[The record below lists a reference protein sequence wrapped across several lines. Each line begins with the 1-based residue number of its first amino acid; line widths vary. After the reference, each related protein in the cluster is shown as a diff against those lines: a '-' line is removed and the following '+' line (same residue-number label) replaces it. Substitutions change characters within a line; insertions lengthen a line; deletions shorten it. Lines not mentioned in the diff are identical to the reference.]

1 MPVGVIVDALAV
13 VIGGIVGAVVGKKLK
28 KDFIDNMNLIL
39 GCCSM
44 CMGVSTIV
52 LMQHMPAVVFA
63 IILGTGLGLAVHFGK
78 LINKGGL
85 ALQKGISRFVKTSS
99 DVPEAEFEATLVTCI
114 TLFCA
119 SGTGIYGSI
128 IAGMS
133 ADHSVLIAKAILDLF
148 TAVVFACTLG
158 MVTAAVAIPQFIIFF
173 LIGIWHGAEWKY
185 IAFGFYNGTL
195 IVLGILFE
203 EPLRNLAEK
212 LHINTKC
219 FSWHLFQIL
228 RTLVLVALGKII
240 TRAAGFSISVSM
252 MHSMIVNWDTDI
264 LFNGGLLQLGMDSK
278 DLWVLVLASLV
289 LLAVSIMQEC
299 GIKVRETLAKQ
310 NLYFRWAVYLCAVF
324 SLIIFGVYGLNY
336 NAADFIYRG
345 F

>member
-28 KDFIDNMNLIL
+28 KAFIDNMNLIL

-99 DVPEAEFEATLVTCI
+99 DVSEAEFEATLVTCI

-173 LIGIWHGAEWKY
+173 ILFLLGAP
-185 IAFGFYNGTL
+185 IYNGLDLGTNTYIINDFKACGGFIMLATGFRMCKIKQFPVADMIPAMVL
-195 IVLGILFE
+195 IFPIAIFWNDCVT
-203 EPLRNLAEK
+203 PAVNMLA
-212 LHINTKC
+212 
-219 FSWHLFQIL
+219 
-228 RTLVLVALGKII
+228 
-240 TRAAGFSISVSM
+240 
-252 MHSMIVNWDTDI
+252 
-264 LFNGGLLQLGMDSK
+264 GM
-278 DLWVLVLASLV
+278 VH
-289 LLAVSIMQEC
+289 
-299 GIKVRETLAKQ
+299 
-310 NLYFRWAVYLCAVF
+310 
-324 SLIIFGVYGLNY
+324 
-336 NAADFIYRG
+336 
-345 F
+345 

>member
-44 CMGVSTIV
+44 CMGVSAIV
-52 LMQHMPAVVFA
+52 LMQHMPAVVLA
-63 IILGTGLGLAVHFGK
+63 IILGTGLGLA
-78 LINKGGL
+78 
-85 ALQKGISRFVKTSS
+85 
-99 DVPEAEFEATLVTCI
+99 ATLVTCI

-173 LIGIWHGAEWKY
+173 ILFLLGGPI
-185 IAFGFYNGTL
+185 YNGLDLGTNTYIINDFKACGGFIMLATGFRMCKIKQFPVADMIPAMVL
-195 IVLGILFE
+195 IFPIAIFWNDCVT
-203 EPLRNLAEK
+203 PAVNMLA
-212 LHINTKC
+212 
-219 FSWHLFQIL
+219 
-228 RTLVLVALGKII
+228 
-240 TRAAGFSISVSM
+240 
-252 MHSMIVNWDTDI
+252 
-264 LFNGGLLQLGMDSK
+264 GM
-278 DLWVLVLASLV
+278 VH
-289 LLAVSIMQEC
+289 
-299 GIKVRETLAKQ
+299 
-310 NLYFRWAVYLCAVF
+310 
-324 SLIIFGVYGLNY
+324 
-336 NAADFIYRG
+336 
-345 F
+345 

>member
-1 MPVGVIVDALAV
+1 
-13 VIGGIVGAVVGKKLK
+13 
-28 KDFIDNMNLIL
+28 MNLIL

-63 IILGTGLGLAVHFGK
+63 IILGTGLGLAVHLGK
-78 LINKGGL
+78 RINKGGL

-158 MVTAAVAIPQFIIFF
+158 MVTAAVAIPQFIIFLYPVF
-173 LIGIWHGAEWKY
+173 TWRPDLQRTGSWNQY
-185 IAFGFYNGTL
+185 
-195 IVLGILFE
+195 
-203 EPLRNLAEK
+203 
-212 LHINTKC
+212 LH
-219 FSWHLFQIL
+219 HQRLQGVRRL
-228 RTLVLVALGKII
+228 YH
-240 TRAAGFSISVSM
+240 AG
-252 MHSMIVNWDTDI
+252 DR
-264 LFNGGLLQLGMDSK
+264 L
-278 DLWVLVLASLV
+278 
-289 LLAVSIMQEC
+289 
-299 GIKVRETLAKQ
+299 
-310 NLYFRWAVYLCAVF
+310 
-324 SLIIFGVYGLNY
+324 
-336 NAADFIYRG
+336 
-345 F
+345 

>member
-52 LMQHMPAVVFA
+52 L
-63 IILGTGLGLAVHFGK
+63 
-78 LINKGGL
+78 
-85 ALQKGISRFVKTSS
+85 LQKGISRFVKTSS
-99 DVPEAEFEATLVTCI
+99 DVSEAEFEATLVTCI

-173 LIGIWHGAEWKY
+173 ILFLLGGPI
-185 IAFGFYNGTL
+185 YNGLDLGTNTYIINDFKACGGFIMLATGFRMCKIKQFPVADMIPAMVL
-195 IVLGILFE
+195 IFPIAIFWNDCVT
-203 EPLRNLAEK
+203 PAVNMLA
-212 LHINTKC
+212 
-219 FSWHLFQIL
+219 
-228 RTLVLVALGKII
+228 
-240 TRAAGFSISVSM
+240 
-252 MHSMIVNWDTDI
+252 
-264 LFNGGLLQLGMDSK
+264 GM
-278 DLWVLVLASLV
+278 VH
-289 LLAVSIMQEC
+289 
-299 GIKVRETLAKQ
+299 
-310 NLYFRWAVYLCAVF
+310 
-324 SLIIFGVYGLNY
+324 
-336 NAADFIYRG
+336 
-345 F
+345 

>member
-13 VIGGIVGAVVGKKLK
+13 VIGGIVGAVAGKKLK

-99 DVPEAEFEATLVTCI
+99 DVSKAEFEATLVTCI

-173 LIGIWHGAEWKY
+173 ILFLLGAP
-185 IAFGFYNGTL
+185 IYNGL
-195 IVLGILFE
+195 DLGI
-203 EPLRNLAEK
+203 PTSSTTSR
-212 LHINTKC
+212 
-219 FSWHLFQIL
+219 
-228 RTLVLVALGKII
+228 
-240 TRAAGFSISVSM
+240 RAAALSC
-252 MHSMIVNWDTDI
+252 WRPA
-264 LFNGGLLQLGMDSK
+264 L
-278 DLWVLVLASLV
+278 
-289 LLAVSIMQEC
+289 EC
-299 GIKVRETLAKQ
+299 VRSS
-310 NLYFRWAVYLCAVF
+310 NFR
-324 SLIIFGVYGLNY
+324 
-336 NAADFIYRG
+336 
-345 F
+345 

>member
-63 IILGTGLGLAVHFGK
+63 IILGTGLGLAVHFGN

-99 DVPEAEFEATLVTCI
+99 DVSEAEFEATLVTCI

-173 LIGIWHGAEWKY
+173 
-185 IAFGFYNGTL
+185 
-195 IVLGILFE
+195 ILFLLGARFTTDWIL
-203 EPLRNLAEK
+203 EPIPTSSTTSR
-212 LHINTKC
+212 
-219 FSWHLFQIL
+219 
-228 RTLVLVALGKII
+228 
-240 TRAAGFSISVSM
+240 RAAALSC
-252 MHSMIVNWDTDI
+252 WRPA
-264 LFNGGLLQLGMDSK
+264 L
-278 DLWVLVLASLV
+278 
-289 LLAVSIMQEC
+289 EC
-299 GIKVRETLAKQ
+299 VRSS
-310 NLYFRWAVYLCAVF
+310 NFR
-324 SLIIFGVYGLNY
+324 
-336 NAADFIYRG
+336 
-345 F
+345 

>member
-63 IILGTGLGLAVHFGK
+63 IILGTGLGLAVHF
-78 LINKGGL
+78 
-85 ALQKGISRFVKTSS
+85 GISRFVKTSS

-173 LIGIWHGAEWKY
+173 ILFLLGAP
-185 IAFGFYNGTL
+185 IYNGLDLGTNTYIINDFKACGGFIMLATGFRMCKIKQFPVADMIPAMVL
-195 IVLGILFE
+195 IFPIAIFWNDCVT
-203 EPLRNLAEK
+203 PAVNMLA
-212 LHINTKC
+212 
-219 FSWHLFQIL
+219 
-228 RTLVLVALGKII
+228 
-240 TRAAGFSISVSM
+240 
-252 MHSMIVNWDTDI
+252 
-264 LFNGGLLQLGMDSK
+264 GM
-278 DLWVLVLASLV
+278 VH
-289 LLAVSIMQEC
+289 
-299 GIKVRETLAKQ
+299 
-310 NLYFRWAVYLCAVF
+310 
-324 SLIIFGVYGLNY
+324 
-336 NAADFIYRG
+336 
-345 F
+345 

>member
-1 MPVGVIVDALAV
+1 MPVGVIVDAFAV

-63 IILGTGLGLAVHFGK
+63 IILGTGLGLA
-78 LINKGGL
+78 
-85 ALQKGISRFVKTSS
+85 LQKGISRFVKTSS
-99 DVPEAEFEATLVTCI
+99 DVSEAEFEATLVTCI

-173 LIGIWHGAEWKY
+173 ILFLLGGPI
-185 IAFGFYNGTL
+185 YNGLDLGTNTYIINDFKACGGFIMLATGFRMCKIKQFPVADMIPAMVL
-195 IVLGILFE
+195 IFPIAIFWNDCVT
-203 EPLRNLAEK
+203 PAVNMLA
-212 LHINTKC
+212 
-219 FSWHLFQIL
+219 
-228 RTLVLVALGKII
+228 
-240 TRAAGFSISVSM
+240 
-252 MHSMIVNWDTDI
+252 
-264 LFNGGLLQLGMDSK
+264 GM
-278 DLWVLVLASLV
+278 VH
-289 LLAVSIMQEC
+289 
-299 GIKVRETLAKQ
+299 
-310 NLYFRWAVYLCAVF
+310 
-324 SLIIFGVYGLNY
+324 
-336 NAADFIYRG
+336 
-345 F
+345 

>member
-39 GCCSM
+39 SCCSM

-63 IILGTGLGLAVHFGK
+63 IILGTGLGLSVHFGK

-85 ALQKGISRFVKTSS
+85 ALQKGISCFVKTSS
-99 DVPEAEFEATLVTCI
+99 NVPEAEFEATLVTCI

-173 LIGIWHGAEWKY
+173 ILFLLGAP
-185 IAFGFYNGTL
+185 IYNGLDLGTNTYIINDFKACGGFIMLATGFRMCKIKQFPVADMIPAMVL
-195 IVLGILFE
+195 IFPIAIFWNDCVT
-203 EPLRNLAEK
+203 PAVNMLA
-212 LHINTKC
+212 
-219 FSWHLFQIL
+219 
-228 RTLVLVALGKII
+228 
-240 TRAAGFSISVSM
+240 
-252 MHSMIVNWDTDI
+252 
-264 LFNGGLLQLGMDSK
+264 GM
-278 DLWVLVLASLV
+278 VH
-289 LLAVSIMQEC
+289 
-299 GIKVRETLAKQ
+299 
-310 NLYFRWAVYLCAVF
+310 
-324 SLIIFGVYGLNY
+324 
-336 NAADFIYRG
+336 
-345 F
+345 

>member
-99 DVPEAEFEATLVTCI
+99 DVSEAGFEATLVTCI

-133 ADHSVLIAKAILDLF
+133 ADHSVL
-148 TAVVFACTLG
+148 ACTLG

-173 LIGIWHGAEWKY
+173 ILFLLGAP
-185 IAFGFYNGTL
+185 IYNGLDLGTNTYIINDFKACGGFIMLATGFRMCKIKQFPVADMIPAMVL
-195 IVLGILFE
+195 IFPIAIFWNDCVT
-203 EPLRNLAEK
+203 PAVNMLA
-212 LHINTKC
+212 
-219 FSWHLFQIL
+219 
-228 RTLVLVALGKII
+228 
-240 TRAAGFSISVSM
+240 
-252 MHSMIVNWDTDI
+252 
-264 LFNGGLLQLGMDSK
+264 GM
-278 DLWVLVLASLV
+278 VH
-289 LLAVSIMQEC
+289 
-299 GIKVRETLAKQ
+299 
-310 NLYFRWAVYLCAVF
+310 
-324 SLIIFGVYGLNY
+324 
-336 NAADFIYRG
+336 
-345 F
+345 

>member
-173 LIGIWHGAEWKY
+173 ILFLLGGPI
-185 IAFGFYNGTL
+185 YNGL
-195 IVLGILFE
+195 DLGTNTYIINDFK
-203 EPLRNLAEK
+203 LRSTECRVGAAQ
-212 LHINTKC
+212 HCRDRGT
-219 FSWHLFQIL
+219 
-228 RTLVLVALGKII
+228 GKNQSSK
-240 TRAAGFSISVSM
+240 TCRECAQHPGFSS
-252 MHSMIVNWDTDI
+252 
-264 LFNGGLLQLGMDSK
+264 
-278 DLWVLVLASLV
+278 A
-289 LLAVSIMQEC
+289 
-299 GIKVRETLAKQ
+299 R
-310 NLYFRWAVYLCAVF
+310 
-324 SLIIFGVYGLNY
+324 
-336 NAADFIYRG
+336 
-345 F
+345 

>member
-1 MPVGVIVDALAV
+1 
-13 VIGGIVGAVVGKKLK
+13 
-28 KDFIDNMNLIL
+28 MNLIL

-148 TAVVFACTLG
+148 TAVEMCIRDRKQLHRHTIECMLCEHSIVMNNRADCQRSALLLYHPSLFSISPRNFF
-158 MVTAAVAIPQFIIFF
+158 TAAV
-173 LIGIWHGAEWKY
+173 
-185 IAFGFYNGTL
+185 T
-195 IVLGILFE
+195 
-203 EPLRNLAEK
+203 
-212 LHINTKC
+212 
-219 FSWHLFQIL
+219 
-228 RTLVLVALGKII
+228 
-240 TRAAGFSISVSM
+240 
-252 MHSMIVNWDTDI
+252 
-264 LFNGGLLQLGMDSK
+264 
-278 DLWVLVLASLV
+278 
-289 LLAVSIMQEC
+289 
-299 GIKVRETLAKQ
+299 
-310 NLYFRWAVYLCAVF
+310 
-324 SLIIFGVYGLNY
+324 
-336 NAADFIYRG
+336 
-345 F
+345 